1 MGALVAGLGPGLWD
15 ALGAF
20 VKLVL
25 GVLDV
30 AYSDASDN
38 GATTTG
44 DVAQLLEQRYAVM
57 ATFYESRKDKINDWL
72 AGSVANAIETLVE
85 TGSNVMP
92 TFEAEQKIEAEFRAF
107 LSANEMSHM
116 VAALSPAELQYF
128 MDSTGGFM
136 GAANRGVSHRFKQPY
151 SSKNKARPAFI
162 DTGLYQASFRAWIEE

>member
-1 MGALVAGLGPGLWD
+1 MHLN
-15 ALGAF
+15 
-20 VKLVL
+20 L

-44 DVAQLLEQRYAVM
+44 DVAQILEDRYHVM
-57 ATFYESRKDKINDWL
+57 ATFYESRKDKIHEWL

-107 LSANEMSHM
+107 LSANEMAHM
-116 VAALSPAELQYF
+116 VASLTPAELQYF

-136 GAANRGVSHRFKQPY
+136 GAANAGYSRRFKNPGTPR
-151 SSKNKARPAFI
+151 KARPAFI
-162 DTGLYQASFRAWIEE
+162 DTGLYVASMRAWIEE